1 MDLEKLMMSKAIMDR
16 HSTMSRGQGGSAPMM
31 ENFNAPAARYNIN
44 PEILSENVPQTPVS
58 IPSASNQMGYPKASA
73 DAIQKSRL
81 PDEIKRLMIEHP
93 IEQPGTTTGPTL
105 SNELIEKASKL
116 MGTKKPTQPQKQNV
130 SESVMD
136 NSSLRNM
143 LKEVVKEVLQENG
156 LMTESV
162 EKTNDKFVFQVGK
175 HVFEGKLTKVK
186 KLS

>member
-1 MDLEKLMMSKAIMDR
+1 
-16 HSTMSRGQGGSAPMM
+16 
-31 ENFNAPAARYNIN
+31 
-44 PEILSENVPQTPVS
+44 
-58 IPSASNQMGYPKASA
+58 
-73 DAIQKSRL
+73 
-81 PDEIKRLMIEHP
+81 MIEHP